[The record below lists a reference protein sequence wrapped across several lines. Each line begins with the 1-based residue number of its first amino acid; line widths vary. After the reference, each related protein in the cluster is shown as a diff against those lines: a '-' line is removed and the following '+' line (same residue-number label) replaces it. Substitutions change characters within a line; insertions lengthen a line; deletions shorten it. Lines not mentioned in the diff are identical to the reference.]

1 MFDIISIGDSTLD
14 AFFEI
19 DEAQVTCDIN
29 KENCVICFNYAD
41 KIPVKNFTRV
51 PAAGNA
57 ANNAVGSARLGL
69 KTAIYTILGKDEIGR
84 DIEKTYETEGVDRK
98 YIVWDD
104 VHGSNVSVILSYK
117 GERTIFIYHQQRI
130 YQWPADFGPAKWIY
144 YTSMGK
150 EHYTLHKPL
159 EDYVSRNSAN
169 LAFNP
174 GTWQI
179 KEGLETLKPIMALSK
194 VFIVNRE
201 EAQTLVGQIHDIKEL
216 LEAVKSHCG
225 GIVAITNGPEG
236 SYAFDG
242 QKFYKLG
249 ILESPV
255 VERTG
260 AGDAYATGLVAA
272 LFYGKSLTEAM
283 VWGTVN
289 AISVVQ
295 KIGPQEG
302 LLKKAELEKIVS
314 ENPNFKAEEF

>member
-14 AFFEI
+14 AYFEI
-19 DEAQVTCDIN
+19 DEAQVTCDVN
-29 KENCVICFNYAD
+29 RENCVICFNYAD
-41 KIPVKNFTRV
+41 KIPVRNFVRV

-69 KTAIYTILGKDEIGR
+69 KTAIYTILGQDEIGR
-84 DIEKTYETEGVDRK
+84 DIEKAFENEGIDKK

-104 VHGSNVSVILSYK
+104 VHGSNVSVILSYQ

-130 YQWPADFGPAKWIY
+130 YAFPADFGPAKWIY

-150 EHYTLHKPL
+150 EHHTLHQPL
-159 EDYVSRNSAN
+159 EDYVLQNSAK

-201 EAQTLVGQIHDIKEL
+201 EAQKLVGDIHDIRELLAEVKKYSKEL
-216 LEAVKSHCG
+216 V
-225 GIVAITNGPEG
+225 VITNGPEG
-236 SYAFDG
+236 SYVFDG
-242 QKFYKLG
+242 EKFYKLG
-249 ILESPV
+249 IFECPI

-260 AGDAYATGLVAA
+260 AGDAYTTALVAA
-272 LFYGKSLTEAM
+272 LFYGKSLPEAM

-289 AISVVQ
+289 AASVIG

-302 LLKKAELEKIVS
+302 LLKLPELEKIVS
-314 ENPNFKAEEF
+314 ENPNLKPEEF